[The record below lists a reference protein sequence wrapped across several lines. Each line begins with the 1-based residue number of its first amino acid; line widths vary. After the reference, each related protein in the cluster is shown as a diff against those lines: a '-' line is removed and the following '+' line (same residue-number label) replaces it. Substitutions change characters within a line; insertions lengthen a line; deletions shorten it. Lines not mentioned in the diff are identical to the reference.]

1 MSTRRAK
8 RHESDVIVNS
18 GHRKWLKIW
27 DHQGFGSK
35 WRMEASGRAPKFRTR
50 AYNRAKEIENKS
62 LKTEP
67 LGLVRCQSILA
78 KTPSLCGKYW
88 RL

>member
-8 RHESDVIVNS
+8 QHESDVIVNS

-50 AYNRAKEIENKS
+50 AYNRAKEFENES
-62 LKTEP
+62 LKTEQ
-67 LGLVRCQSILA
+67 LGLLQFVKA
-78 KTPSLCGKYW
+78 PFEKEDNHD
-88 RL
+88 